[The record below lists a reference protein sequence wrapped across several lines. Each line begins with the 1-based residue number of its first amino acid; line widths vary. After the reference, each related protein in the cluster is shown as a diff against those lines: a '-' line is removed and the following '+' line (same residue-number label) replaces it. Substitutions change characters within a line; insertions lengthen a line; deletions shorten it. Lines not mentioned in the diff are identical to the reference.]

1 MFEFQVKKISEI
13 NELIKKALENNVLFK
28 NIKVKGEIANLTYN
42 KSGHIYFSLKDEESK
57 INCAIWKSN
66 TANFLSSNISE
77 GTEIIATGSLSYYK
91 PSGKITF
98 TITYV
103 EIDGIG
109 QRAIEFQNRLDDLKK
124 RGWSN
129 EENKKH
135 LPKIPSNIGI
145 ITAATGDAIRDLITN
160 IKRRYKIANIYI
172 FPTLVQGEGATL
184 DIITKIKI
192 ANKFNKKLDVLIV
205 GRGGGSAEDLWTF
218 NEWPV
223 IKAIYESS
231 IPIITGIGH
240 EPDFTLAD
248 YVADKRASTPTAAA
262 EIATPLSIEL
272 IKNLNILQ
280 NNLANS
286 LKNKLSI
293 LTSEFLLTNYSL
305 KNNLQNKINSSINIF
320 QNLLNSFNYNLR
332 YKVSS
337 FNIFLKNTRTT
348 IIETLNLKFNTL
360 KNDFKTR
367 TNIFNLLNPEKPL
380 ERGYAL
386 LKQNKKIIS
395 SIDQVDQTKEIYAQL
410 NDGKL
415 SMQIIDIRKESENE

>member
-1 MFEFQVKKISEI
+1 M
-13 NELIKKALENNVLFK
+13 
-28 NIKVKGEIANLTYN
+28 
-42 KSGHIYFSLKDEESK
+42 
-57 INCAIWKSN
+57 
-66 TANFLSSNISE
+66 
-77 GTEIIATGSLSYYK
+77 
-91 PSGKITF
+91 
-98 TITYV
+98 
-103 EIDGIG
+103 
-109 QRAIEFQNRLDDLKK
+109 
-124 RGWSN
+124 
-129 EENKKH
+129 
-135 LPKIPSNIGI
+135 
-145 ITAATGDAIRDLITN
+145 
-160 IKRRYKIANIYI
+160 
-172 FPTLVQGEGATL
+172 
-184 DIITKIKI
+184 
-192 ANKFNKKLDVLIV
+192 
-205 GRGGGSAEDLWTF
+205 
-218 NEWPV
+218 
-223 IKAIYESS
+223 
-231 IPIITGIGH
+231 
-240 EPDFTLAD
+240 
-248 YVADKRASTPTAAA
+248 
-262 EIATPLSIEL
+262 SIEL

>member
-1 MFEFQVKKISEI
+1 MSDFQVKKISEI
-13 NELIKKALENNVLFK
+13 NELIKKTLENNALFK

-57 INCAIWKSN
+57 IDCAIWKSN
-66 TANFLSSNISE
+66 TANFLSLNISE
-77 GTEIIATGSLSYYK
+77 GTEVVATGSLSYYK

-124 RGWSN
+124 RGWSD
-129 EENKKH
+129 EEHKKQ

-145 ITAATGDAIRDLITN
+145 ITAATGDAVRDLITN
-160 IKRRYKIANIYI
+160 IKRRYKIANIYV
-172 FPTLVQGEGATL
+172 FPTLVQGEGAVL

-192 ANKFNKKLDVLIV
+192 ANNFHKKLDVLIV

-218 NEWPV
+218 NEWLV

-240 EPDFTLAD
+240 EPDFTLSD

-262 EIATPLSIEL
+262 EIATPLSTEL

-286 LKNKLSI
+286 LKNKLSS
-293 LTSEFLLTNYSL
+293 LTSEFLLINYSL
-305 KNNLQNKINSSINIF
+305 KNILQNKINSSINIF
-320 QNLLNSFNYNLR
+320 QNLLNSFNYNSR
-332 YKVSS
+332 NKISN
-337 FNIFLKNTRTT
+337 FNIFFKNTKK
-348 IIETLNLKFNTL
+348 IITETLNLKLNTL

-395 SIDQVDQTKEIYAQL
+395 SIDQVDQSKEIYAQL

-415 SMQIIDIRKESENE
+415 SLQIIDIRKEPENE